1 MAGERKVDPFRNYRF
16 TVQCEGLNVASFAE
30 VTGFDA
36 QTNSADYR
44 EGDDALL
51 TTRKLPGLAKYSNIT
66 LKKGVI
72 EDLNIYNWAISMPT
86 QGKIIRRNLTISLMD
101 EAGNVKASWQIENA
115 WPVKYSVSEF
125 KAQGNEVLMETLEL
139 THEGMTRT
147 K

>member
-1 MAGERKVDPFRNYRF
+1 MPDRKDPFRNYRF
-16 TVQCEGLNVASFAE
+16 KVQCDGLNVASFAE

-44 EGDDALL
+44 EGDETLL

-86 QGKIIRRNLTISLMD
+86 QGKIIRRNLTITLMD
-101 EAGNVKASWQIENA
+101 EAGNDKAAWQVSNA

-139 THEGMTRT
+139 THEGMTRV